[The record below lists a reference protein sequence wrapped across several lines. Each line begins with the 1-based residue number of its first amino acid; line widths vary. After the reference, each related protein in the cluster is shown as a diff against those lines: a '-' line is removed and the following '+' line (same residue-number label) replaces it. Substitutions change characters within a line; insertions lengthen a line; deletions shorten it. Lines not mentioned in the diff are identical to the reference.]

1 MHIPH
6 NNGPHN
12 DRPTAQELAV
22 LEAII
27 EAGTISGAARLL
39 HLSPHT
45 VDSHLD
51 ALRAKARKR
60 YLAQVVAWAIHRGF
74 VGDDRAPAPAK

>member
-1 MHIPH
+1 VHTR
-6 NNGPHN
+6 NEQ
-12 DRPTAQELAV
+12 PTQQELAV

-27 EAGTISGAARLL
+27 EAGTIAGAARLL
-39 HLSPHT
+39 QLSPHT

-60 YLAQVVAWAIHRGF
+60 YLAQVVAWAYCRGF
-74 VGDDRAPAPAK
+74 VPGSQPLRAE